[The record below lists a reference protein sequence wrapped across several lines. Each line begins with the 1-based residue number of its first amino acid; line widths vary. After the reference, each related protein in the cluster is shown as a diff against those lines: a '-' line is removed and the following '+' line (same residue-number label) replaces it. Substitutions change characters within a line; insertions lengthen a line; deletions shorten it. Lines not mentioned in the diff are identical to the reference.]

1 MVKPSFI
8 LERKVIRLTNETD
21 VQIKE
26 MGIISPSQELRVEGQ
41 TIFSHASD
49 TTTRVT
55 CTAQHWSQKEER
67 AVWTEICAPSL
78 DDPSLS
84 C

>member
-26 MGIISPSQELRVEGQ
+26 MGIIKD
-41 TIFSHASD
+41 ASEV
-49 TTTRVT
+49 R
-55 CTAQHWSQKEER
+55 
-67 AVWTEICAPSL
+67 
-78 DDPSLS
+78 
-84 C
+84 